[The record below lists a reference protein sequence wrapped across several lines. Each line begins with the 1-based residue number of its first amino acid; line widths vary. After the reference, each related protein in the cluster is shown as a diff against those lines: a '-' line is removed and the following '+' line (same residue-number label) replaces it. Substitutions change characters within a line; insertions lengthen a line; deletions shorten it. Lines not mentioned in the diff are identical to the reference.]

1 MRNRI
6 TLTDY
11 DGDWALRE
19 GYQEPRSK
27 AGFLTREELVR
38 SYGILGVDGI
48 QITHF
53 YWRECSPA
61 YVRNLVTECGLPI
74 VCHLFEGDLTLPA
87 SDRQPSLDCV
97 FSLLDRTVELGAPLA
112 MIIPAF
118 VKEGVPL
125 EEQRSWLIEGLR
137 LCAEHAESLG
147 LTLLTENFDD
157 PPAWPLMSRGAA
169 CREICAA
176 VDSPAYR
183 IIYDSG
189 APLIVGEN
197 PLDAL
202 KEMAPFVA
210 QVHFKNSRRLK
221 SEVEAERYYRSQG
234 GHQYAGTDLD
244 TGEVDLRLIMTELN
258 RMQYEGFILIE
269 YQGVE
274 DPRTALPH
282 NIGYLRHLMEDAT

>member
-27 AGFLTREELVR
+27 PGFLTREEVVR
-38 SYGILGVDGI
+38 LYGILGVDGI
-48 QITHF
+48 EITDF
-53 YWRECSPA
+53 YWRECTPA
-61 YVRNLVTECGLPI
+61 YIRKLAADCGLPI

-87 SDRQPSLDCV
+87 SDRQLSLDRV
-97 FSLLDRTVELGAPLA
+97 FLLLDRTAELGAPLA

-118 VKEGVPL
+118 VKEGVSL
-125 EEQRSWLIEGLR
+125 EEQRGWLIEGLR
-137 LCAEHAESLG
+137 QCAEHAESLG
-147 LTLLTENFDD
+147 LILLTENFDD
-157 PPAWPLMSRGAA
+157 PPAWPLMSRGAD
-169 CREICAA
+169 CRDICAA

-183 IIYDSG
+183 IIYDCG

-202 KEMAPFVA
+202 KEMAPFVT
-210 QVHFKNSRRLK
+210 QVHFKNNRRLT
-221 SEVEAERYYRSQG
+221 SGEDAERYYRSQS
-234 GHQYAGTDLD
+234 GHRYVGTNLD
-244 TGEVDLRLIMTELN
+244 TGEVDLRLITAELN
-258 RMQYEGFILIE
+258 RIQYGGFVLIE

-274 DPRTALPH
+274 DPRTALWH
-282 NIGYLRHLMEDAT
+282 NIGYLRKLMEGVI